1 MAISKIFVAN
11 SGEIAVRI
19 IGGPRLGIET
29 VQALSAAD
37 GGMVAVR
44 RADETVPV
52 RPGIAAQSALIL
64 RWPLLSYLLWAVVAV
79 VGARQ

>member
-19 IGGPRLGIET
+19 IGGPP
-29 VQALSAAD
+29 
-37 GGMVAVR
+37 GGMVAAR

-64 RWPLLSYLLWAVVAV
+64 RWPLLSYLLCAVVAV